1 MSSRLELPP
10 TDQEPPTRPS
20 IGLSLARLAMLLA
33 PDADA
38 VDDPERMFRVVG
50 LALLVGIAASIVSG
64 GNSTVVLIAM
74 VGTVALF
81 VWALVSGRTALRC
94 PNCGKR
100 VKLGYSTCHH
110 CGAQV
115 ATPRSIGAP
124 KIDPMAVL
132 RECEHCKSAI
142 RPDASVCP
150 HCQREGQAWT
160 LKDGRWWRFHDESQT
175 WFWYDPERVT
185 WNPASG

>member
-1 MSSRLELPP
+1 
-10 TDQEPPTRPS
+10 
-20 IGLSLARLAMLLA
+20 MLLA
-33 PDADA
+33 PNADA
-38 VDDPERMFRVVG
+38 VDDPESMFRVVG
-50 LALLVGIAASIVSG
+50 FALLVGIAASIVSG

-100 VKLGYSTCHH
+100 VKLGYATCHH

-115 ATPRSIGAP
+115 ATPRPVGAP
-124 KIDPMAVL
+124 KVDPMTVL

-185 WNPASG
+185 WNPASS